1 MDENS
6 LANINTGDLASALDN
21 PEFLAALYAADTG
34 MSADGM
40 PKLFEADTFLMG
52 MEIAGANFR
61 PLISLLYQQLE
72 EGERLTLLREPNN
85 EYDERAIAVL
95 TQEGKKLGYI
105 PRVNNLILSR
115 LMDAGYVLY
124 ALVRSKELQ
133 VREKPDYRIVIKVYL
148 TAGIKNPAPFPP
160 AEADGSTLDDI
171 SELRDMDRLALLATG
186 INANREK
193 KYRLSSEA
201 LKRYLESSTPDD
213 LAEQAGNFYNG
224 VEGQKNYKEAAY
236 WAKKAVDAGSIKAYA
251 LLFGTHYFGGY
262 GMDTDQQLALQY
274 VRLGAEKGEV
284 QCQYNLGVLYL
295 DGSLVEQ
302 DSDTAR
308 SWFEKAAAQ
317 GDFSGN
323 IALFM
328 LYYDSKYGMQDEE
341 EALKYAIAAYHTFNY
356 FKKDNKKD
364 FSAILEYIG
373 MRLYEDVSLDISE
386 GTAFSFFKKAAEN
399 GMACSQFYLGLMLL
413 TGDECEKDE
422 EKAKEYID
430 LAAENGYQAAA
441 EMKENGYQFPEDVEK
456 FVEERTAAVLKKEV
470 AEAKKQL
477 DDSLKNL
484 TDTMRQAYHK

>member
-1 MDENS
+1 MDDNS

-133 VREKPDYRIVIKVYL
+133 VRDKPDYRIVIKVYL
-148 TAGIKNPAPFPP
+148 TAGIKNPAPAPQEQDKEDERKEIS
-160 AEADGSTLDDI
+160 ALRDLDRLSLLKKGIQAAQNGKSTLAAA
-171 SELRDMDRLALLATG
+171 ALQ
-186 INANREK
+186 
-193 KYRLSSEA
+193 
-201 LKRYLESSTPDD
+201 RYLESDTPEQLYE
-213 LAEQAGNFYNG
+213 LAKKYYDGEETEYDCR
-224 VEGQKNYKEAAY
+224 EAIY
-236 WAKKAVDAGSIKAYA
+236 WAEKAAAGGCAKAYRVLFDAFYYGSWQLKQDEKNA
-251 LLFGTHYFGGY
+251 LPYA
-262 GMDTDQQLALQY
+262 Q
-274 VRLGAEKGEV
+274 LGAEKGDMV
-284 QCQYNLGVLYL
+284 CQHTLGSLYL
-295 DGSLVEQ
+295 DGKLVEQ
-302 DSDTAR
+302 DTETAVH
-308 SWFEKAAAQ
+308 WFEKALEQ
-317 GDFSGN
+317 GCFEAGVD
-323 IALFM
+323 LFVI
-328 LYYDSKYGMQDEE
+328 YCSDKYGREDEDK
-341 EALKYAIAAYHTFNY
+341 ALECALAAFRCYSPDSGDSARQYGIIAAY
-356 FKKDNKKD
+356 
-364 FSAILEYIG
+364 IG
-373 MRLYEDVSLDISE
+373 TRLYGDVDLQLPE
-386 GTAFSFFKKAAEN
+386 GNAIFFFEEAAKN
-399 GMACSQFYLGLMLL
+399 KYSIGLFFLGIMYF

-430 LAAENGYQAAA
+430 LAAEYGHQSAA
-441 EMKENGYQFPEDVEK
+441 EMKENGYVFPEDVEE
-456 FVEERTAAVLKKEV
+456 FVEERTAAVLAKEV

-477 DDSLKNL
+477 DESLKDL
-484 TDTMRQAYHK
+484 KETMRQAFQ